1 MPVPAGS
8 DVVSGDARGRPTRAD
23 EAGVVRHWGR
33 WAHDRRR
40 SPTPSRPPV
49 SGVLAGITTVV
60 ALALAGLGAVSTLAR
75 RRIGL
80 AHLAAAGALEAL
92 LLLQAGLALARL
104 AGGYRPEETATFLG
118 YLAGVVLM
126 PVAGV
131 LWARSEPSRWAGTVV
146 GIAALVSA
154 VMVWRLVQLWET
166 GA

>member
-1 MPVPAGS
+1 M
-8 DVVSGDARGRPTRAD
+8 
-23 EAGVVRHWGR
+23 
-33 WAHDRRR
+33 
-40 SPTPSRPPV
+40 

-80 AHLAAAGALEAL
+80 AHLAAAAALEGL

-154 VMVWRLVQLWET
+154 VMVWRLVQLWGT